1 MISTK
6 CISKIYGESSEGMMF
21 ALKDI
26 SITIDDGEV
35 VVILGHSGAGK
46 TTLINVL
53 SALDTPTIGSIIYDN
68 VNITNLKGAKLTQF
82 RKESIGF
89 VFQQF
94 HLVPMLTVYENI
106 EVAANLARVKRNQV
120 LELIERVN
128 LVGKEKKYPFQL
140 SGGEQQRVAI
150 ARALVKKPKVLFCDE
165 PTGALDEESG
175 NKVLTLIGELNAAY
189 KLTVVMV
196 THNPIIGKMADH
208 MITMKNGMVMTNN
221 KKKAAI
227 PLI

>member
-1 MISTK
+1 
-6 CISKIYGESSEGMMF
+6 MMF

-26 SITIDDGEV
+26 SITIEDGEV

-208 MITMKNGMVMTNN
+208 MITMKNGMIMTNN